1 MALYYVDVDVQGH
14 LMIAPI
20 VSENYVKDIIEA
32 FIILLLLDIMNK
44 VITLFI
50 NMTITIM
57 TCSSKTR

>member
-32 FIILLLLDIMNK
+32 FIIPLLLDIMNK